1 MKKNLLLSALVT
13 VMLCGCSLYDK
24 TFSSDDDKS
33 LPAPVAYS
41 DWDRAIR
48 VDTDLQNMYA
58 ATPRK
63 IEKPI
68 DMYMAMALSLKY
80 NYTRRIAGYEQSMLA
95 AGQSTYDQMPEVFAS
110 AGYVTDITSSNS
122 NSELKQA
129 WNILDMGSVYYQ
141 SQDAEYKNN
150 IAYEQSRKVI
160 HNILQET
167 RILYWKTLTAQKL
180 LPTVDDMI
188 EYMTLAVDEINAQ
201 SKELAKSG
209 QNLPMSVMVQKR
221 KYMEAVKTLS
231 TMKREFENSEIRLA
245 TLMGLH
251 PYSEYKLVGPE
262 YGNFSLPEIKSNLA
276 EMEWLALTNRPEL
289 RVRDLVTSPDTLKMY
304 VKEYKAPS
312 EIKYK
317 NNPSYYNRLIAKQ
330 GREVAIH
337 IFEDLKN
344 PNAADL
350 ENLRRQRITS
360 LILNQV
366 YVAWARYMSAMED
379 YQISKE
385 LADVSENI
393 AEDVTIADGA
403 QAEKSKLEAAKAIED
418 ETAAYGAYVELQDSL
433 GNLYATLGMDA
444 IPYYMLNEKPSQIAM
459 YLRKTFR
466 KWGNGEFIPDNRPYL
481 LDIPAKRP
489 PVNISSATLVP
500 DMTVETWNDID
511 ISIPKEIMNKIDFQG
526 KVTTKAGLFDDS
538 PLPSWLKYD
547 EETMRFTG
555 KVQPGENKEY
565 KIKVYM
571 SDEEGNVAY
580 VIFKITVV
588 DVYVPSMRVM
598 GLTEGRKATVLK
610 RCTGPQCTDEYI
622 EESVIGEEVV
632 TAPKL

>member
-1 MKKNLLLSALVT
+1 MKKIWYLSVLI
-13 VMLCGCSLYDK
+13 VMMLSGCEAFDWNRE
-24 TFSSDDDKS
+24 DKS
-33 LPAPVAYS
+33 VPAPVAYS

-68 DMYMAMALSLKY
+68 DMYMAMALALKY
-80 NYTRRIAGYEQSMLA
+80 NYTRRIAGYEQSMIE
-95 AGQSTYDQMPEVFAS
+95 AGQLTYDQMPEVFAS
-110 AGYVTDITSSNS
+110 AGYITDVTSSKANT
-122 NSELKQA
+122 ELKQT
-129 WNILDMGSVYYQ
+129 WNILDIGSVYYQ
-141 SQDAEYKNN
+141 SQDSEYKNN

-180 LPTVDDMI
+180 LPTVDEMI

-201 SKELAKSG
+201 SKELAKTG
-209 QNLPMSVMVQKR
+209 QSLSMDVMVQKR
-221 KYMEAVKTLS
+221 KYMEAVKSLS
-231 TMKREFENSEIRLA
+231 TLKREFENAEIRLA

-262 YGNFSLPEIKSNLA
+262 YGNFALPEIKSNLS

-289 RVRDLVTSPDTLKMY
+289 RIRDMVTSPENLKIY
-304 VKEYKAPS
+304 VKKYKIPT
-312 EIKYK
+312 ETKYK

-344 PNAADL
+344 PNPNDL
-350 ENLRRQRITS
+350 ETLRRQRITS

-385 LADVSENI
+385 LADISENI

-433 GNLYATLGMDA
+433 GNLYATMGMDA

-466 KWGNGEFIPDNRPYL
+466 KWGNGEFVPDNRPYL

-489 PVNISSATLVP
+489 PVNISSSILMP
-500 DMTVETWNDID
+500 DITVETWQDID
-511 ISIPKEIMNKIDFQG
+511 ITIPKEIMDKIDFQG
-526 KVTTKAGLFDDS
+526 KVMTKAGLHDDS

-547 EETMRFTG
+547 EENMRFTG
-555 KVQPGENKEY
+555 KVLPSETNEY
-565 KIKVYM
+565 KIKVYL

-580 VIFKITVV
+580 IIFKITIV
-588 DVYVPSMRVM
+588 DLYVPSMRVM

-610 RCTGPQCTDEYI
+610 RCIGPQCTDEYI
-622 EESVIGEEVV
+622 EESIIGEEVV
-632 TAPKL
+632 TKPKK

>member
-1 MKKNLLLSALVT
+1 MKNFLRVFISGIILLS
-13 VMLCGCSLYDK
+13 GCSLLEQRD
-24 TFSSDDDKS
+24 SSKDI
-33 LPAPVAYS
+33 PAPVAYS

-68 DMYMAMALSLKY
+68 DMYMAMALALKY
-80 NYTRRIAGYEQSMLA
+80 NYTRRIAGYEQSMIE
-95 AGQSTYDQMPEVFAS
+95 AGQLTYDQMPEVFAS
-110 AGYVTDITSSNS
+110 AGYITDVTSSKS
-122 NSELKQA
+122 NSELKQT
-129 WNILDMGSVYYQ
+129 WNILDIGSVYYQ
-141 SQDAEYKNN
+141 SQDSEYKNN
-150 IAYEQSRKVI
+150 IAFEQSRKVI

-180 LPTVDDMI
+180 LPTVDEMI

-209 QNLPMSVMVQKR
+209 QSLSMDIMVQKR
-221 KYMEAVKTLS
+221 KYMEAIKTLS

-262 YGNFSLPEIKSNLA
+262 YGNFALPEIKSNLS

-304 VKEYKAPS
+304 VKEYKIPS
-312 EIKYK
+312 ETRYK

-344 PNAADL
+344 PNQADL

-366 YVAWARYMSAMED
+366 YVAWARYMSALED

-444 IPYYMLNEKPSQIAM
+444 IPYYMLNEKPSQIAL
-459 YLRKTFR
+459 YLRNTFR

-500 DMTVETWNDID
+500 DLTLETWQDID
-511 ISIPKEIMNKIDFQG
+511 ITIPKEILDKVDFQG
-526 KVTTKAGLFDDS
+526 KITTKAGMHDDS

-547 EETMRFTG
+547 EENMRFTG
-555 KVQPGENKEY
+555 KIPPSENKEY
-565 KIKVYM
+565 KIKVYI
-571 SDEEGNVAY
+571 SDENGNVAY

-610 RCTGPQCTDEYI
+610 RCLGPQCTDEYI

-632 TAPKL
+632 AEPK

>member
-1 MKKNLLLSALVT
+1 MMLS
-13 VMLCGCSLYDK
+13 GCEAFDWNRE
-24 TFSSDDDKS
+24 DKS
-33 LPAPVAYS
+33 VPAPVAYS

-68 DMYMAMALSLKY
+68 DMYMAMALALKY
-80 NYTRRIAGYEQSMLA
+80 NYTRRIAGYEQSMIE
-95 AGQSTYDQMPEVFAS
+95 AGQLTYDQMPEVFAS
-110 AGYVTDITSSNS
+110 AGYITDVTSSKANT
-122 NSELKQA
+122 ELKQT
-129 WNILDMGSVYYQ
+129 WNILDIGSVYYQ
-141 SQDAEYKNN
+141 SQDSEYKNN

-180 LPTVDDMI
+180 LPTVDEMI

-201 SKELAKSG
+201 SKELAKTG
-209 QNLPMSVMVQKR
+209 QSLSMDVMVQKR
-221 KYMEAVKTLS
+221 KYMEAVKSLS
-231 TMKREFENSEIRLA
+231 TLKREFENAEIRLA

-262 YGNFSLPEIKSNLA
+262 YGNFALPEIKSNLS

-289 RVRDLVTSPDTLKMY
+289 RIRDMVTSPENLKIY
-304 VKEYKAPS
+304 VKEYKIPT
-312 EIKYK
+312 ETKYK

-344 PNAADL
+344 PNPNDL
-350 ENLRRQRITS
+350 ETLRRQRITS

-385 LADVSENI
+385 LADISENI

-433 GNLYATLGMDA
+433 GNLYATMGMDA

-466 KWGNGEFIPDNRPYL
+466 KWGNGEFVPDNRPYL

-489 PVNISSATLVP
+489 PVNISSSILMP
-500 DMTVETWNDID
+500 DITVETWQDID
-511 ISIPKEIMNKIDFQG
+511 ITIPKEIMDKIDFQG
-526 KVTTKAGLFDDS
+526 KVMTKAGLHDDS

-547 EETMRFTG
+547 EENMHFTG
-555 KVQPGENKEY
+555 KVLPSETND
-565 KIKVYM
+565 IK
-571 SDEEGNVAY
+571 
-580 VIFKITVV
+580 
-588 DVYVPSMRVM
+588 
-598 GLTEGRKATVLK
+598 LRK
-610 RCTGPQCTDEYI
+610 
-622 EESVIGEEVV
+622 
-632 TAPKL
+632 

>member
-1 MKKNLLLSALVT
+1 MKKILLLSIWGIIFLSS
-13 VMLCGCSLYDK
+13 CSL
-24 TFSSDDDKS
+24 FENGSEQSV
-33 LPAPVAYS
+33 PAPVAYS

-68 DMYMAMALSLKY
+68 DMYMAMALALKY
-80 NYTRRIAGYEQSMLA
+80 NYTRRIAGYEQSMID
-95 AGQSTYDQMPEVFAS
+95 AGQLTYDQMPEVFAS
-110 AGYVTDITSSNS
+110 AGYVTDVTSSKS
-122 NSELKQA
+122 NSELKQT
-129 WNILDMGSVYYQ
+129 WNILDIGSVYYQ

-180 LPTVDDMI
+180 LPTVDEMI
-188 EYMTLAVDEINAQ
+188 EYMTLTVDEINAQ

-209 QNLPMSVMVQKR
+209 QSLSMDIMVQKR

-262 YGNFSLPEIKSNLA
+262 YGNFSLPEIKSNLS

-289 RVRDLVTSPDTLKMY
+289 RVRDLVTSPETLKMY

-366 YVAWARYMSAMED
+366 YVAWARYMSALED

-418 ETAAYGAYVELQDSL
+418 ETSAYGAYVELQDSL

-489 PVNISSATLVP
+489 PVNISSAVLVP
-500 DMTVETWNDID
+500 DITVETWQDID
-511 ISIPKEIMNKIDFQG
+511 ITIPKEIMDKIDFQG
-526 KVTTKAGLFDDS
+526 KITTKAGLHDDS

-547 EETMRFTG
+547 EENMRFTG
-555 KVQPGENKEY
+555 KVQPGANKEY

-610 RCTGPQCTDEYI
+610 RCLGPQCTDEYI

-632 TAPKL
+632 TQPK

>member
-1 MKKNLLLSALVT
+1 MKKFLFLSVLGIIC
-13 VMLCGCSLYDK
+13 LGGCSLFERSGDQ
-24 TFSSDDDKS
+24 SV
-33 LPAPVAYS
+33 PAPVAYS

-68 DMYMAMALSLKY
+68 DMYMAMALALKY
-80 NYTRRIAGYEQSMLA
+80 NYTRRIAGYEQSMIE
-95 AGQSTYDQMPEVFAS
+95 AGQLTYDQMPEVFAS
-110 AGYVTDITSSNS
+110 AGYVTDVTSSKS
-122 NSELKQA
+122 NSELKQT
-129 WNILDMGSVYYQ
+129 WNILDIGSVYYQ

-209 QNLPMSVMVQKR
+209 QSLSMDVMVQKR

-262 YGNFSLPEIKSNLA
+262 YGNFSLPEIKSNLS

-289 RVRDLVTSPDTLKMY
+289 RVRDLVTSPETLKMY

-344 PNAADL
+344 PNPADL

-366 YVAWARYMSAMED
+366 YVAWARYMSALED

-418 ETAAYGAYVELQDSL
+418 ETSAYGAYVELQDSL

-489 PVNISSATLVP
+489 PVNISSAVLVP
-500 DMTVETWNDID
+500 DITVETWQDID
-511 ISIPKEIMNKIDFQG
+511 ITIPGEIMDKIDFQG
-526 KVTTKAGLFDDS
+526 KITTKAGLHDDS

-547 EETMRFTG
+547 EENMRFTG

-580 VIFKITVV
+580 IIFKITIV

-610 RCTGPQCTDEYI
+610 RCLGPQCTDEYI

-632 TAPKL
+632 TQPK

>member
-1 MKKNLLLSALVT
+1 MKRFLLLSVLGIIF
-13 VMLCGCSLYDK
+13 LSSCSI
-24 TFSSDDDKS
+24 FESNNGDKS
-33 LPAPVAYS
+33 VPAPVAYS

-48 VDTDLQNMYA
+48 VDTDMQNMYA

-68 DMYMAMALSLKY
+68 DMYMAMALALKY
-80 NYTRRIAGYEQSMLA
+80 NYTRRIAGYEQSMIE
-95 AGQSTYDQMPEVFAS
+95 AGQLTYDQMPEVFAS
-110 AGYVTDITSSNS
+110 AGYITDVTSSKS
-122 NSELKQA
+122 NSELKQT
-129 WNILDMGSVYYQ
+129 WNILDIGSVYYQ
-141 SQDAEYKNN
+141 TQDAEYKNN

-188 EYMTLAVDEINAQ
+188 EYMTLAVDELNAQ
-201 SKELAKSG
+201 AKELAKSG
-209 QNLPMSVMVQKR
+209 QSLSMDVMVQKR

-262 YGNFSLPEIKSNLA
+262 YGNFSLPEIKSNLS

-289 RVRDLVTSPDTLKMY
+289 RVRDLVTSPETLKMY

-317 NNPSYYNRLIAKQ
+317 NNPSYYNRLIAQQ

-366 YVAWARYMSAMED
+366 YVAWARYMSALED

-418 ETAAYGAYVELQDSL
+418 ETSAYGAYVELQDAL

-466 KWGNGEFIPDNRPYL
+466 KWGNGEFVPDNRPYL

-489 PVNISSATLVP
+489 PVNISSAVLVP
-500 DMTVETWNDID
+500 DLTLETWQDID
-511 ISIPKEIMNKIDFQG
+511 ITIPKEIMDKIDFQG
-526 KVTTKAGLFDDS
+526 KITTKAGLHDDS

-547 EETMRFTG
+547 EENMRFTG
-555 KVQPGENKEY
+555 KVQPSENKEY
-565 KIKVYM
+565 KIKVYI
-571 SDEEGNVAY
+571 SDEEGNVAFI
-580 VIFKITVV
+580 IFKLTIV

-610 RCTGPQCTDEYI
+610 RCLGPQCTDEYI

-632 TAPKL
+632 TQPK

>member
-1 MKKNLLLSALVT
+1 MKKIWYLSVLI
-13 VMLCGCSLYDK
+13 VMMLSGCEAFDWNRE
-24 TFSSDDDKS
+24 DKS
-33 LPAPVAYS
+33 VPAPVAYS

-68 DMYMAMALSLKY
+68 DMYMAMALALKY
-80 NYTRRIAGYEQSMLA
+80 NYTRRIAGYEQSMIE
-95 AGQSTYDQMPEVFAS
+95 AGQLTYDQMPEVFAS
-110 AGYVTDITSSNS
+110 AGYITDVTSSKANT
-122 NSELKQA
+122 ELKQT
-129 WNILDMGSVYYQ
+129 WNILDIGSVYYQ
-141 SQDAEYKNN
+141 SQDSEYKNN

-180 LPTVDDMI
+180 LPTVDEMI

-201 SKELAKSG
+201 SKELAKTG
-209 QNLPMSVMVQKR
+209 QSLSMDVMVQKR
-221 KYMEAVKTLS
+221 KYMEAVKSLS
-231 TMKREFENSEIRLA
+231 TLKREFENAEIRLA

-262 YGNFSLPEIKSNLA
+262 YGNFALPEIKSNLS

-289 RVRDLVTSPDTLKMY
+289 RIRDMVTSPENLKIY
-304 VKEYKAPS
+304 VKEYKIPT
-312 EIKYK
+312 ETKYK

-344 PNAADL
+344 PNPNDL
-350 ENLRRQRITS
+350 ETLRRQRITS

-385 LADVSENI
+385 LADISENI

-433 GNLYATLGMDA
+433 GNLYATMGMDA

-466 KWGNGEFIPDNRPYL
+466 KWGNGEFVPDNRPYL

-489 PVNISSATLVP
+489 PVNISSSILMP
-500 DMTVETWNDID
+500 DITVETWQDID
-511 ISIPKEIMNKIDFQG
+511 ITIPKEIMDKIDFQG
-526 KVTTKAGLFDDS
+526 KVMTKAGLHDDS

-547 EETMRFTG
+547 EENMHFTG
-555 KVQPGENKEY
+555 KVLPSETNEY
-565 KIKVYM
+565 KIKVYL

-580 VIFKITVV
+580 IIFKITIV
-588 DVYVPSMRVM
+588 DLYVPSMRVM

-610 RCTGPQCTDEYI
+610 RCIGPQCTDGYI
-622 EESVIGEEVV
+622 EESIIGEEVV
-632 TAPKL
+632 TKPKM